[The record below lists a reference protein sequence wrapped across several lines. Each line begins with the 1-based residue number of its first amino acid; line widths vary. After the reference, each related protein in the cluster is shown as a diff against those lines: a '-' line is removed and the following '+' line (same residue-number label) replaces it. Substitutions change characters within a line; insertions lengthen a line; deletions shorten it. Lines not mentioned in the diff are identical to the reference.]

1 MEGKAETEGFV
12 QFPINIYCKGFQR
25 DHKFD
30 SPNYEPNKL
39 VSIDTI

>member
-1 MEGKAETEGFV
+1 MKGDAETEGFV
-12 QFPINIYCKGFQR
+12 SSPKTVDSKGFHR
-25 DHKFD
+25 WYYKD